1 MLQSIKKLIL
11 QLTPP
16 LLIVGYRKYWVKI
29 DNRVFDG
36 VYQDLNSVPDITE
49 YDTTE
54 ALNTDRLEVLEEIEQ
69 YDSGED
75 LPASH
80 IRSQITNLLPLLIA
94 SVSGSGKKN
103 ILDYGGGMGSSY
115 INCLKMLDSSIE
127 FSYFIQDL
135 PETMAVGR
143 QLLNEIRSEDH
154 RIRFIDDFSELS
166 NIDIVYLGSVI
177 QYLPDY
183 KNVLLS
189 MIKKEPEFVLITDN
203 FMGTHSTYATAQV
216 NMAGRRMA
224 YWIFELKEIVD
235 FFNDNGYKLLCKSS
249 NHQPFHNFNNF
260 PEEYRV
266 ADSCNL
272 LFRR

>member
-1 MLQSIKKLIL
+1 MKKLIF

-16 LLIVGYRKYWVKI
+16 LLINIYRKYRGKVNEK
-29 DNRVFDG
+29 VFDG
-36 VYQDLNSVPDITE
+36 AYPHLISVPDLTE
-49 YDTTE
+49 YDTKE
-54 ALNTDRLEVLEEIEQ
+54 ALNTDRLDVFQEIEQ
-69 YDSGED
+69 YDSGQF

-80 IRSQITNLLPLLIA
+80 IRSQITNLLPLLLA
-94 SVSGSGKKN
+94 SVSETGKKI

-143 QLLNEIRSEDH
+143 QIFNETRPEDH
-154 RIRFIDDFSELS
+154 RVRFIEDFSELS

-189 MIKKEPEFVLITDN
+189 MIKKQPEFVLITDN
-203 FMGTHSTYATAQV
+203 FMGRHPTYATAQV
-216 NMAGRRMA
+216 NMPSRRMA

-235 FFNDNGYKLLCKSS
+235 FFSDNGYKLLYKSS

-260 PEEYRV
+260 HEEYRV